1 MIKSMTGFSKSEARE
16 KGISVAVEIKSLN
29 GKYHEISCRIPKSIS
44 HREFEIREI
53 IKDSIPRAS
62 VFVNIS
68 IEYDGSAVP
77 FKFNE
82 EAARACYNSLRA
94 LQSKMKIRGEIN
106 FENLLHFSDV
116 FYQKDR
122 EDNSELE
129 WKLVKNAI
137 KEALKSHDKM
147 RIGEGTQILKDLQ
160 FRLKNVSSTLQ
171 KIEALGIKKIPLER
185 ERLRQ
190 KVAMLFDSDE
200 IDEHRIQ
207 MELVLLADKLD
218 ISEECVRLNS
228 HIKFMFESLKS
239 KEPVGKKI
247 NFLLQEMNREINTIG
262 SKANDTEISH
272 LVVSAKEE
280 LERLREQIQN
290 IE

>member
-1 MIKSMTGFSKSEARE
+1 
-16 KGISVAVEIKSLN
+16 
-29 GKYHEISCRIPKSIS
+29 
-44 HREFEIREI
+44 
-53 IKDSIPRAS
+53 
-62 VFVNIS
+62 
-68 IEYDGSAVP
+68 
-77 FKFNE
+77 
-82 EAARACYNSLRA
+82 
-94 LQSKMKIRGEIN
+94 
-106 FENLLHFSDV
+106 
-116 FYQKDR
+116 
-122 EDNSELE
+122 
-129 WKLVKNAI
+129 
-137 KEALKSHDKM
+137 M